1 MYTFS
6 SKLKIASIILMVVG
20 LLGVV
25 YGFATSHYTLDE
37 VKTMLAEEEAHHG
50 GGHEADTKAHVVAG
64 GNDHSDNTHDA
75 DAIDALEDSDDVEQ
89 GHGNEMATDSIEE
102 TTADTTAVEN
112 NQEITA
118 DSTAVENTIAQD
130 STEVEE
136 GEMMAQTE
144 EVDTLHADDE
154 AHDIDEE
161 HSEMTVDGHGDDG
174 AHGEGMGEAHHGD
187 EHAEHV
193 QHQLANRPWSALYVA
208 AFFFFM
214 IALGVLAFYAVQF
227 AAQAGWSP
235 VLFRVMEGITAYV
248 LPGAL
253 IVLAIAVASGTIG
266 HYNLFVWMDPEVVA
280 EDELIQGKSG
290 FLNLTWFI
298 IRGLFFIAGWSLYR
312 YFARKFSIAQD
323 DADDNR
329 NFKKSFRIAAGFLVF
344 YIYTESMMSWDWI
357 MSVDPHW
364 FSTLFGWYV
373 FASMFVSGITVIAML
388 TMYLKSRGFLPFV
401 NDSHLHDLAKF
412 MFGISIFWTYLWF
425 SQFMLIWYSNIPEE
439 VTYFVT
445 RFEDYQLPFLGMVVM
460 NFIFPLLVLMNSDY
474 KRIPW
479 FVVMAGIVI
488 LCGHYIDVFNMIM
501 PATVGDRWFIGI
513 PEISSILLFGGLFIF
528 VVFTALTKA
537 PLLAKRNPF
546 IKESEHF
553 HY

>member
-6 SKLKIASIILMVVG
+6 SKLKTFSIVLIILG
-20 LLGVV
+20 ALGVA
-25 YGFATSHYTLDE
+25 YGFMSSHKSLDE
-37 VKTMLAEEEAHHG
+37 VKEMIAHEEAGHHG
-50 GGHEADTKAHVVAG
+50 ASHDVQTKAHVVAG
-64 GNDHSDNTHDA
+64 VEDHSDNAHKADAHDA
-75 DAIDALEDSDDVEQ
+75 L
-89 GHGNEMATDSIEE
+89 
-102 TTADTTAVEN
+102 ADT
-112 NQEITA
+112 
-118 DSTAVENTIAQD
+118 
-130 STEVEE
+130 
-136 GEMMAQTE
+136 
-144 EVDTLHADDE
+144 
-154 AHDIDEE
+154 
-161 HSEMTVDGHGDDG
+161 HSN
-174 AHGEGMGEAHHGD
+174 AEAHHSD

-193 QHQLANRPWSALYVA
+193 LHQIHNRPYAALYVA

-214 IALGVLAFYAVQF
+214 IALGALAFYGIQW

-248 LPGAL
+248 LPGGL
-253 IVLAIAVASGTIG
+253 IVLLVAFLAGDHI
-266 HYNLFVWMDPEVVA
+266 FVWMNPEMVDPTSDNYDALVA
-280 EDELIQGKSG
+280 GKQGW
-290 FLNLTWFI
+290 LNKPWFF
-298 IRGLFFIAGWSLYR
+298 IRGLIFLAGWVLYR
-312 YFARKFSIAQD
+312 HFSRKFSIAQD
-323 DADDNR
+323 NADINDNR
-329 NFKKSFRIAAGFLVF
+329 NFKKTFRISAAFLVF

-373 FASMFVSGITVIAML
+373 FASMFVSGITVIAMV
-388 TMYLKSRGFLPFV
+388 TMYLKSKGHLPFV

-412 MFGISIFWTYLWF
+412 MFAISIFWTYLWF

-445 RFEDYQLPFLGMVVM
+445 RFQDYQLPFLGMVAM
-460 NFIFPLLVLMNSDY
+460 NFVFPLLLLMNSDY

-488 LCGHYIDVFNMIM
+488 LCGHYIDIFNMIM
-501 PATVGDRWFIGI
+501 PATVGDRWYIGI
-513 PEISSILLFGGLFIF
+513 PEIGSVMLFAGLFIF

-537 PLLAKRNPF
+537 PLLAKGNPF